1 MANCQSFA
9 IAISSFTQSAIYT
22 HTVRLRRT
30 VLLIASLNFGYFIV
44 EYYFGQRFNSIAL
57 LSDSVDFLEDA
68 SINILIAL
76 AIGWSLRK
84 RQITS
89 YFLAGVLLV
98 PGIAFLWN
106 AIHQILSPEIPE
118 GAGMSF
124 VGLGALVINLFCA
137 FLIARHRNEE
147 GGLVKAAYF
156 SARND
161 AIANVLIISAGAVT
175 LMYPS
180 MIPDLVIG
188 IIIFIMNADAAKEV
202 LSTARKENQE

>member
-1 MANCQSFA
+1 MANCHRFA
-9 IAISSFTQSAIYT
+9 SAIRLFTQGDIYT
-22 HTVRLRRT
+22 HTVRLRRI
-30 VLLIASLNFGYFIV
+30 VLIIAGLNVGYFII

-89 YFLAGVLLV
+89 YLLAGLLLV

-106 AIHQILSPEIPE
+106 AIQQILSPEIPE
-118 GAGMSF
+118 GAGMSY
-124 VGLGALVINLFCA
+124 VGLGALVVNLSCA

-147 GGLVKAAYF
+147 GGLVKAAYY

-161 AIANVLIISAGAVT
+161 AIANALIISAGVVI
-175 LMYPS
+175 LIYPS

-188 IIIFIMNADAAKEV
+188 IIIFIMNADAAKKI
-202 LSTARKENQE
+202 LSTARKDNQE

>member
-1 MANCQSFA
+1 M
-9 IAISSFTQSAIYT
+9 
-22 HTVRLRRT
+22 RLRST
-30 VLLIASLNFGYFIV
+30 VLIIASLNFSYFIV

-106 AIHQILSPEIPE
+106 ALHQILSSEIPE
-118 GAGMSF
+118 GAGMSRSGNPHLSKCDSRF
-124 VGLGALVINLFCA
+124 SDWNHNLY
-137 FLIARHRNEE
+137 NEC
-147 GGLVKAAYF
+147 
-156 SARND
+156 
-161 AIANVLIISAGAVT
+161 
-175 LMYPS
+175 
-180 MIPDLVIG
+180 
-188 IIIFIMNADAAKEV
+188 
-202 LSTARKENQE
+202 

>member
-1 MANCQSFA
+1 MANCYPFA
-9 IAISSFTQSAIYT
+9 SAIQLFAQVNIYT
-22 HTVRLRRT
+22 DDMRLRST
-30 VLLIASLNFGYFIV
+30 VLIIASLNFSYFIV

-118 GAGMSF
+118 GAGMGY
-124 VGLGALVINLFCA
+124 VGLGALFINLLCA

-147 GGLVKAAYF
+147 GGLVKAAYY

-161 AIANVLIISAGAVT
+161 AIANVLIISAGVVT
-175 LMYPS
+175 LIYPS
-180 MIPDLVIG
+180 VIPDLVIG

-202 LSTARKENQE
+202 LSTARKENLE

>member
-1 MANCQSFA
+1 MA
-9 IAISSFTQSAIYT
+9 
-22 HTVRLRRT
+22 LRRT
-30 VLLIASLNFGYFIV
+30 VLIIASLNFTYFII

-76 AIGWSLRK
+76 AIGWSISK

-89 YFLAGVLLV
+89 YFLAAVLLV

-106 AIHQILSPEIPE
+106 AIHQILSPEVPE
-118 GAGMSF
+118 GAGMSY
-124 VGLGALVINLFCA
+124 VGLGALAVNLFCA
-137 FLIARHRNEE
+137 LLIARHKNEE
-147 GGLVKAAYF
+147 GGLVKAAYY

-161 AIANVLIISAGAVT
+161 AIANVLIISAGVVT
-175 LMYPS
+175 LIYPS

-188 IIIFIMNADAAKEV
+188 IIIFIMNADAAREV
-202 LSTARKENQE
+202 LATARKEN